1 MTRSIV
7 RVVVLPL
14 LVLAA
19 VSCGDRKEDSLR
31 DVAYD
36 AFIYAYPM
44 IEQVKTVNGMVAFMG
59 LEFNKTAM
67 NPALPWDNVGMPIVA
82 PNLTSMTGGILLDLS
97 QGPVTVEIPE
107 VKDRYIVFQC
117 IDAFTHNFF
126 YMGTRATGGEGGRFT
141 FYHKGQALPGGD
153 ATPVEVESDHAFI
166 VVRIDIADADEAE
179 LVRGIQNAIRV
190 IDAPQSDRVY
200 PVYDEEK
207 QFSAAFVDYLNE
219 LLTEVPPGEAELFAR
234 FARIG
239 VFSDVDLSDEDILEI
254 QAGVDAAFEDIVE
267 TSQTLTALG
276 NGWMGATTLFGT
288 REFLNND
295 YMARAVGAHFGL
307 WGNSKEEANYFM
319 SFVEGEGEVIFGPDE
334 LPPLTDIGF
343 WSITAHDENVLVH
356 KNPYDSYVITRDQ
369 MVFESDGSIVFK
381 FSSEP
386 EEGNW
391 LYTPGNKM
399 AILIRAYQADPDRI
413 EGYVPPAFTPRQ

>member
-1 MTRSIV
+1 
-7 RVVVLPL
+7 
-14 LVLAA
+14 
-19 VSCGDRKEDSLR
+19 
-31 DVAYD
+31 
-36 AFIYAYPM
+36 
-44 IEQVKTVNGMVAFMG
+44 
-59 LEFNKTAM
+59 
-67 NPALPWDNVGMPIVA
+67 
-82 PNLTSMTGGILLDLS
+82 
-97 QGPVTVEIPE
+97 
-107 VKDRYIVFQC
+107 
-117 IDAFTHNFF
+117 
-126 YMGTRATGGEGGRFT
+126 MGTRATGGEGGRFT
-141 FYHKGQALPGGD
+141 FYHKGQVLLGGD

-190 IDAPQSDRVY
+190 IDASQSDRVY

>member
-1 MTRSIV
+1 MMRPSV
-7 RVVVLPL
+7 RNMVLPVL
-14 LVLAA
+14 LLAA
-19 VSCGDRKEDSLR
+19 VSCMNRQDDPLR

-36 AFIYAYPM
+36 AFIYTYPM

-59 LEFNKTAM
+59 MKFNQAAM
-67 NPALPWDNVGMPIVA
+67 NPRLPWENVGMPIVA

-126 YMGTRATGGEGGRFT
+126 YMGMRATGGEGGRFT
-141 FYHKGQALPGGD
+141 FYHKGQDLPGGD
-153 ATPVEVESDHAFI
+153 ATAVEVESDHAFI

-179 LVRGIQNAIRV
+179 LVRGIQNAIRLV
-190 IDAPQSDRVY
+190 DKPQTDRVY
-200 PVYDEEK
+200 PIYDEEK
-207 QFSAAFVDYLNE
+207 AFSPAFVYYLNE
-219 LLTEVPPGEAELFAR
+219 LLTEVPTGEADLFAR

-239 VFSDVDLSDEDILEI
+239 VFTDVDLSDEDLLEI
-254 QAGVDAAFEDIVE
+254 QAGIDLAFEDIVE
-267 TSQTLTALG
+267 TGDTLTALG
-276 NGWMGATTLFGT
+276 NGWSGATTLFGT

-319 SFVEGEGEVIFGPDE
+319 SFVDGEGEIIFEPDE

-343 WSITAHDENVLVH
+343 WSITAHDEKVLVH

-369 MVFESDGSIVFK
+369 MVFQDDGSIVFK

-391 LYTPGNKM
+391 LYTPGDRM

-413 EGYVPPAFTPRQ
+413 EAYVPPAFTPR